1 MAGLTDRR
9 GSLTRELSGGWKQ
22 RLALGCAILHE
33 PPVVFLDEPTS
44 GVDPIARRSFW
55 DLINQLSEAGQTVF
69 VTTHYMDEA
78 EYCHRIALMYDGKV
92 IALGPP
98 KQLKSDM
105 AQVCQLLQLDT
116 SDPLETMHAL
126 EKVQGISDL
135 AVFGAGLHVTVE
147 NLEQAQ
153 QSIRKVLEERGVT
166 IKRLEA
172 IQPSLEDVFVALI
185 EAEERKK
192 A

>member
-1 MAGLTDRR
+1 
-9 GSLTRELSGGWKQ
+9 
-22 RLALGCAILHE
+22 
-33 PPVVFLDEPTS
+33 
-44 GVDPIARRSFW
+44 
-55 DLINQLSEAGQTVF
+55 
-69 VTTHYMDEA
+69 MDEA